1 MSSTARRHP
10 KRADFPDKTLKVH
23 LYFWTNNIAGKNR
36 IVPKHAWDSG
46 TFMIEK
52 NDAHGIEA
60 SYYNFASMS
69 ELQPAIEKAFKKIGV
84 KLHHSTKYRT
94 VYD

>member
-1 MSSTARRHP
+1 
-10 KRADFPDKTLKVH
+10 
-23 LYFWTNNIAGKNR
+23 
-36 IVPKHAWDSG
+36 
-46 TFMIEK
+46 MIEK